1 MVRGR
6 KAPVEGGIM
15 AEESGPYRI
24 LVVDDEP
31 DLEPLVLQRMRRA
44 IRSGRYQFVFA
55 QNGVEALETLNQD
68 DEIDMVLSDIN
79 MPQMD
84 GLALLSHI
92 PDVAPDIHAVIISA
106 YGDMKN
112 IRSAMNLGAFDFVTK
127 PVDFEDLRITIER
140 ALSNLEAWRAA
151 TASRERLVALE
162 NELDVASKM
171 QQSILPTEF
180 PHQPGFEIYG
190 SMAPARVVG
199 GDFFDVVYLSD
210 GRIALAVADV
220 SDKGVPAALFMMAS
234 RTLLKSAAMGLKS
247 PREVLAEVN
256 DLLYDDN
263 DAMMFVTLF
272 YAVYDPSTGEMTY
285 ANGGHNAPLIVHVDG
300 TSTVLPGTNGIA
312 LGVMA
317 GMNYDERTISVSQ
330 GDTVVFYTDGVTEAV
345 DANGEEFGME
355 RLQQVFTSH
364 PVRDAKEATQAVF
377 DAVNDFAGETA
388 QFDDITCLVFRRSET
403 VP

>member
-1 MVRGR
+1 MIGR
-6 KAPVEGGIM
+6 RRPPVGDGIM
-15 AEESGPYRI
+15 ADTSGPYRI

-140 ALSNLEAWRAA
+140 ALSNLEAWREA

-162 NELDVASKM
+162 NELDVANKM

-180 PHQPGFEIYG
+180 PRQPGFQIYG
-190 SMAPARVVG
+190 SMIPARVVG
-199 GDFFDVVYLSD
+199 GDFFDVVYLEN
-210 GRIALAVADV
+210 GRIGLAVADV

-247 PREVLAEVN
+247 PREALTEVN

-272 YAVYDPSTGEMTY
+272 YAVYDPATGEMTY
-285 ANGGHNAPLIVHVDG
+285 ANGGHNAPLIAHVDG

-312 LGVMA
+312 LGVMP
-317 GMNYDERTISVSQ
+317 GMDYDERTISISA

-345 DANGEEFGME
+345 NEDGEEFGME
-355 RLQQVFTSH
+355 RLQQVFTGQS
-364 PVRDAKEATQAVF
+364 VRDAEASTLAVF
-377 DAVNDFAGETA
+377 DAVNQFAGNAA
-388 QFDDITCLVFRRSET
+388 QFDDITCLIFRRSET
-403 VP
+403 

>member
-1 MVRGR
+1 MSLTWSHWYCSGCDGR
-6 KAPVEGGIM
+6 SA
-15 AEESGPYRI
+15 R
-24 LVVDDEP
+24 
-31 DLEPLVLQRMRRA
+31 
-44 IRSGRYQFVFA
+44 GRYQFVFA

-68 DEIDMVLSDIN
+68 NEIDMVLSDIN

-92 PDVAPDIHAVIISA
+92 PEVAPDIHAVIISA

-140 ALSNLEAWRAA
+140 ALTNLEAWRAA

-162 NELDVASKM
+162 NELDVANKM

-180 PHQPGFEIYG
+180 PRFPGFQIHG
-190 SMAPARVVG
+190 SMTPARVVG
-199 GDFFDVVYLSD
+199 GDFFDVIYLNN
-210 GRIALAVADV
+210 GRIGLAVADV

-247 PREVLAEVN
+247 PREVLSEVN

-272 YAVYDPSTGEMTY
+272 YAVYDPTTGEMNY
-285 ANGGHNAPLIVHVDG
+285 ANGGHNAPLVVHVDG

-312 LGVMA
+312 LGVMP
-317 GMNYDERTISVSQ
+317 GMNYDETTISIAA

-345 DANGEEFGME
+345 NEGDEEFGME
-355 RLQQVFTSH
+355 RLKQVFTSH
-364 PVRDAKEATQAVF
+364 PVREADEASQAVF
-377 DAVNDFAGETA
+377 DAVNQFAGNVA
-388 QFDDITCLVFRRSET
+388 QFDDITCLIFRRNET

>member
-1 MVRGR
+1 
-6 KAPVEGGIM
+6 M
-15 AEESGPYRI
+15 ADTSGPYRI

-92 PDVAPDIHAVIISA
+92 PEVAPDIHAVIISA

-140 ALSNLEAWRAA
+140 ALVNLEAWRAA

-162 NELDVASKM
+162 NELDVANKM
-171 QQSILPTEF
+171 QQTILPTEF
-180 PHQPGFEIYG
+180 PSQSGFQIHG
-190 SMAPARVVG
+190 SMTPARVVG
-199 GDFFDVVYLSD
+199 GDFFDVLYLNN
-210 GRIALAVADV
+210 GRVGLTVADV

-247 PREVLAEVN
+247 PREVLREVN

-272 YAVYDPSTGEMTY
+272 YAVYDPATGELTY

-300 TSTVLPGTNGIA
+300 TSTILPGTNGIA
-312 LGVMA
+312 LGVMP
-317 GMNYDERTISVSQ
+317 GMEYDERTISTSA
-330 GDTVVFYTDGVTEAV
+330 GDTIVFYTDGVTEAV
-345 DANGEEFGME
+345 NDQGQEFGMD
-355 RLQQVFTSH
+355 RLRQVFTAQ
-364 PVRDAKEATQAVF
+364 PMRDAESATQAVF
-377 DAVNDFAGETA
+377 DAVSQFAGDVA
-388 QFDDITCLVFRRSET
+388 QFDDITCLIFRRSESL
-403 VP
+403 P

>member
-1 MVRGR
+1 
-6 KAPVEGGIM
+6 M

-68 DEIDMVLSDIN
+68 DAIDMVLSDIN

-140 ALSNLEAWRAA
+140 ALTNLEAWRAA

-180 PHQPGFEIYG
+180 PRQPGFEIYG
-190 SMAPARVVG
+190 SMTPARVVG
-199 GDFFDVVYLSD
+199 GDFFDIVYLSD
-210 GRIALAVADV
+210 GRIVLAVADV

-263 DAMMFVTLF
+263 DAMMFVTVF
-272 YAVYDPSTGEMTY
+272 YAVYDPSTGELTY

-312 LGVMA
+312 LGVMP
-317 GMNYDERTISVSQ
+317 GMNYDERTISVSL

-345 DANGEEFGME
+345 NADGEEFGME
-355 RLQQVFTSH
+355 RLKDVFTSQ
-364 PVRDAKEATQAVF
+364 PMRDAESATQAVF

-388 QFDDITCLVFRRSET
+388 QFDDITCLIFRRSEAG
-403 VP
+403 P

>member
-1 MVRGR
+1 
-6 KAPVEGGIM
+6 
-15 AEESGPYRI
+15 
-24 LVVDDEP
+24 
-31 DLEPLVLQRMRRA
+31 
-44 IRSGRYQFVFA
+44 
-55 QNGVEALETLNQD
+55 
-68 DEIDMVLSDIN
+68 MVLSDIN

-92 PDVAPDIHAVIISA
+92 PEVAPDIHAVIISA

-140 ALSNLEAWRAA
+140 ALSNLEAWREA

-162 NELDVASKM
+162 NELDVANKM

-180 PHQPGFEIYG
+180 PRFPGFQIHG
-190 SMAPARVVG
+190 SMTPARVVG
-199 GDFFDVVYLSD
+199 GDFFDVIYLNN
-210 GRIALAVADV
+210 GRIGLAVADV

-247 PREVLAEVN
+247 PREVLTEVN

-272 YAVYDPSTGEMTY
+272 YAVYDPATGELTY

-312 LGVMA
+312 LGVMP
-317 GMNYDERTISVSQ
+317 GMDYDERTISTSA

-345 DANGEEFGME
+345 NEGGEEFGME
-355 RLQQVFTSH
+355 RLKQVFTSQ
-364 PVRDAKEATQAVF
+364 PPREAEASTQAVF
-377 DAVNDFAGETA
+377 DAVNQFAGNTA
-388 QFDDITCLVFRRSET
+388 QFDDITCLIFRRSET
-403 VP
+403 VS

>member
-1 MVRGR
+1 
-6 KAPVEGGIM
+6 
-15 AEESGPYRI
+15 
-24 LVVDDEP
+24 
-31 DLEPLVLQRMRRA
+31 
-44 IRSGRYQFVFA
+44 
-55 QNGVEALETLNQD
+55 
-68 DEIDMVLSDIN
+68 MVLSDIN

-92 PDVAPDIHAVIISA
+92 PEVAPDIHAVIISA

-140 ALSNLEAWRAA
+140 ALSNLEAWREA

-162 NELDVASKM
+162 NELDVANKM

-180 PHQPGFEIYG
+180 PRFPGFQIHG
-190 SMAPARVVG
+190 SMTPARVVG
-199 GDFFDVVYLSD
+199 GDFFDVIYLNN
-210 GRIALAVADV
+210 GRIGLAVADV

-247 PREVLAEVN
+247 PREVLREVN

-272 YAVYDPSTGEMTY
+272 YAVYDPATGELTY

-300 TSTVLPGTNGIA
+300 TSTILPGTNGIA
-312 LGVMA
+312 LGVMP
-317 GMNYDERTISVSQ
+317 GMEYDERTISTSA
-330 GDTVVFYTDGVTEAV
+330 GDTIVFYTDGVTEAV
-345 DANGEEFGME
+345 NDQGQEFGMD
-355 RLQQVFTSH
+355 RLRQVFTSQ
-364 PVRDAKEATQAVF
+364 PMRDAESATQAVF
-377 DAVNDFAGETA
+377 DAVSQFAGDVA
-388 QFDDITCLVFRRSET
+388 QFDDITCLIFRRSESL
-403 VP
+403 P